1 MLFGFGIIYSEIL
14 MLCRLF
20 KYHSGDGGAN
30 GSLGWRVFFII
41 HGVKTRIQTQ
51 FEFVYRSCCYHFP
64 MTVQNFEIK
73 WSDSSVIENHTSS
86 RRKCEYP
93 FTTLFIVILYRS
105 ITQPLHQ
112 RSVDQRVQGRIEGG
126 GGLGGFWG
134 PPNFIKRKKALR
146 ICM

>member
-1 MLFGFGIIYSEIL
+1 MLFGFGIIYSEML

-41 HGVKTRIQTQ
+41 HGVKTSIQTQ

-64 MTVQNFEIK
+64 MTIQNFEIK
-73 WSDSSVIENHTSS
+73 WSVSSVIENLTSS

-112 RSVDQRVQGRIEGG
+112 QSVDQRVQGRIQQGG
-126 GGLGGFWG
+126 GVLGVRTA
-134 PPNFIKRKKALR
+134 PPLLGDYKTL
-146 ICM
+146 